1 LLQPRLPGLQL
12 LSNRQKETL
21 TTSLLKLIKRFLLMQ
36 WKYITD
42 VNQIEEIKKQP
53 GYSLIFKHSTRC
65 SVSMMAKR
73 RFEMDWEVIPEDTS
87 LYFLDLISYRQISA
101 DIATRFQVHH
111 ESPQILLIKDGSCVL
126 DASHGDISADEVAEV
141 INS

>member
-1 LLQPRLPGLQL
+1 
-12 LSNRQKETL
+12 
-21 TTSLLKLIKRFLLMQ
+21 MQ
-36 WKYITD
+36 WKFITD
-42 VNQIEEIKKQP
+42 LNQIEEIKNQP

-87 LYFLDLISYRQISA
+87 LYFLDLISHRSISA
-101 DIATRFQVHH
+101 EIAEQFQVHH
-111 ESPQILLIKDGSCVL
+111 ESPQILLIKDGNCVL